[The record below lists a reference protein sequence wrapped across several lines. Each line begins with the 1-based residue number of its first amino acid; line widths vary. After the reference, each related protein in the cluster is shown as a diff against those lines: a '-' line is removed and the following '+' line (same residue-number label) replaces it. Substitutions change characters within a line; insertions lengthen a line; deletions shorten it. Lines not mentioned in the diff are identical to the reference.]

1 MLKTRKK
8 KHIHFIADRIHEI
21 HREIMTLVIHSDRI
35 PVAEVNKKKR
45 LLNKYHK
52 RYKLVSL

>member
-8 KHIHFIADRIHEI
+8 KHTDYIADRIHEI

-45 LLNKYHK
+45 LLHKYHK
-52 RYKLVSL
+52 RYKLVIL